1 MARRLPIGLC
11 EPPLIAFWRST
22 YGMAAFIKP
31 VFPMAQSLD
40 WLVGARIVV
49 RIRKGIRG
57 APRDALVVDI
67 APPVLRGASFGLRQS
82 LDTTGA
88 FLGPLLAIALMVLS
102 GNNFQ
107 FVFWIAVIPAFVAL
121 ALMMFAVSEPKRPV
135 ELKRVRLKFSDIAR
149 FPRVYWAIV
158 AVAAVLTLAR
168 FSQAFLVLRA
178 QNAGLAIALIPM
190 VLVVMNVVY
199 ALSAYPAGVVAD
211 KAGRAGGLMFGIV
224 CLIVADIVFAFT
236 TGIWGVMAGIALW
249 GLHMG
254 LTQGL
259 LAALVAD
266 IAPADLRGTAFGVFN
281 FAIGVA
287 MLLASVIASGLWD
300 IYGAQATFMF
310 GAVVAG
316 VTLAGV
322 ATLRMTQVMK

>member
-1 MARRLPIGLC
+1 VIG
-11 EPPLIAFWRST
+11 
-22 YGMAAFIKP
+22 YGLAAFTKP

-40 WLVGARIVV
+40 WLIGARFVD
-49 RIRKGIRG
+49 RIGKGIRG
-57 APRDALVVDI
+57 APRDALVADI
-67 APPVLRGASFGLRQS
+67 APPELRGASFGLRQS

-88 FLGPLLAIALMVLS
+88 FLGPLLAIVLMVLS
-102 GNNFQ
+102 GNNYQ
-107 FVFWIAVIPAFVAL
+107 FVFWIAVIPAFIAL

-135 ELKRVRLKFSDIAR
+135 EQKGVRLKFSDAAR
-149 FPRVYWAIV
+149 FPRMYWAIV

-168 FSQAFLVLRA
+168 FSEAFLVLRA
-178 QNAGLAIALIPM
+178 QTAGLAVALIPM

-211 KAGRAGGLMFGIV
+211 KAGRTGGLMLGIV
-224 CLIVADIVFAFT
+224 CLILADIIFAFT

-259 LAALVAD
+259 FATLVAD
-266 IAPADLRGTAFGVFN
+266 TAPSDLRGTAFGVFN
-281 FAIGVA
+281 FAIGMA
-287 MLLASVIASGLWD
+287 MLLASVIAGGLWD

-316 VTLAGV
+316 VALAGV
-322 ATLRMTQVMK
+322 AALRTTQAMK